1 MVILLEFMRKRRG
14 MSQIELARKSGVPQG
29 MISEIETGTVRFP
42 RVDTMGKLARAL
54 KCTVD
59 DLIQWDDEQ
68 AG

>member
-1 MVILLEFMRKRRG
+1 MKIILETMRKKRN
-14 MSQIELARKSGVPQG
+14 MSQIELTRKSGVPQG